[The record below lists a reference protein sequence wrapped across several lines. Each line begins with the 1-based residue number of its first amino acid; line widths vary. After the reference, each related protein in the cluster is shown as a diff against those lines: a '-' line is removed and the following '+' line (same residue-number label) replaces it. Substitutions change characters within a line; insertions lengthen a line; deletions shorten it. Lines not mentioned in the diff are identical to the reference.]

1 MIKINQKKIGD
12 GFPCYI
18 TFELGPTHEGVES
31 AKRLI
36 KHASDAGAD
45 AVKFQIFDPD
55 RLVADKTQMF
65 SYGIL
70 KNRET
75 GEIET
80 IEEPLYDILARRS
93 LPEKSWIEIKS
104 YCDSLNMA
112 FFSTVGFNEDI
123 ELLEK
128 LGCDSI
134 KIASADVNHFPLIRR
149 AAKSGMCIQLDTG
162 MATLGEIEQ
171 AVNIIRA
178 EGNENIIIHQCP
190 SGYPARL
197 ESINLKIIQTLKK
210 MFSYPVAFS
219 DHTPDNEMDIAA
231 VALGANMVEKTITE
245 DRMTRSVEHIMSI
258 EPKEMK
264 NFVKKIRDVEIGLG
278 NGRRDIL
285 DEELKKRNL
294 IRRSAFIAEPAKK
307 GQRISDCKLD
317 FRRPGTGIRPDQLD
331 LIKDSVLLKDLDKDQ
346 MLSLS
351 DISWK
356 K

>member
-12 GFPCYI
+12 GFSCYI

-45 AVKFQIFDPD
+45 AVKFQILNPD
-55 RLVADKTQMF
+55 RLVSDKKQMF
-65 SYGIL
+65 SYNIL
-70 KNRET
+70 KDRET
-75 GEIET
+75 GEMET
-80 IEEPLYDILARRS
+80 IEEPLYDILVRRS
-93 LPEKSWIEIKS
+93 LPKESWIEIKS
-104 YCDSLNMA
+104 YCDTLNMA
-112 FFSTVGFNEDI
+112 FFSTVGFDDEI

-128 LGCDSI
+128 LGCHSI
-134 KIASADVNHFPLIRR
+134 KIASADVNHFPLLRR

-171 AVNIIRA
+171 AVNVIRS

-197 ESINLKIIQTLKK
+197 ESVNLKIIQTLKK
-210 MFSYPVAFS
+210 MFPYPVAFS
-219 DHTPDNEMDIAA
+219 DHTPGNEMDIAA

-245 DRMTRSVEHIMSI
+245 DRMTRSVEHIMSL
-258 EPKEMK
+258 EPKQMK
-264 NFVKKIRDVEIGLG
+264 NFVKNIRDVEIGLG
-278 NGRRDIL
+278 NGRRNLL
-285 DEELKKRNL
+285 DEELVKRNL
-294 IRRSAFIAEPAKK
+294 IRRSTFLAKPAKK

-317 FRRPGTGIRPDQLD
+317 FRRPGTGIRPDQFE
-331 LIKDSVLLKDLDKDQ
+331 LIKDSILLKDLDKGH
-346 MLSLS
+346 MLCFS
-351 DISWK
+351 DILWK